1 MATDVQ
7 TQVQPPELD
16 RRAKNVVFI
25 TIVLGMLL
33 AALDQTIVSTSL
45 PSIVGDLGGAGH
57 VSWVVTSYLLA
68 ETLMTAIGGKLGD
81 LFGRKAV
88 FQTSVL
94 VFIIGSAVSGAAQG
108 LTWLVI
114 ARAVQGFG
122 GGGLTVTA
130 TALIGDVIPL
140 RERGRYQGALGA
152 VFGVTTVL
160 GPLLGGYLTD
170 NFSWR
175 WDFYVNVPIGIIVIL
190 LAARTLPSVRGP
202 LRPLIDYAGI
212 ITIGIGS
219 SALILATSW
228 GGSTYPW
235 ASGPVIGLF
244 VVAVVALI
252 VFVRVELRAVE
263 PVLPMRLFRSQ
274 VFSICCAMSFLVGFA
289 MLGSITFLPTFLQY
303 VHGVSATESGIRLLP
318 LVIGLMGTALFSAT
332 VVSRTG
338 RYKIFPVIGMP
349 LMAVGF
355 YLLSRLDEHSSTAVM
370 SLSMFVVGLGIGLC
384 MQVLTLVVQSIASYR
399 DLGVSTSGVTFF
411 RTIGSAFGTAVFGA
425 LYANFLTPRLT
436 AALIASP
443 SVPLG
448 AVRSP
453 SALHQL
459 PDSEIQHIV
468 HAYAVALDK
477 VFIWAVPVALIGF
490 VLALVLKEVPLR
502 GAERAGATDLGESF
516 AMPQAE
522 SSEQRLERVIA
533 NVIRRDRGRSLDDV
547 MARADTELSQTAL
560 WGLLAVSVRRRV
572 SDGAVPMG
580 DIASAHRIPLG
591 LIEPLY
597 ARLEE
602 RSLVAVDDHMLSLA
616 PAGEA
621 EIAAFVAA
629 LRQWLAD
636 QLAHWEAP
644 PESDEIGAALDRI
657 ATRYIRDEENRRREI
672 ETVTADAA

>member
-1 MATDVQ
+1 
-7 TQVQPPELD
+7 
-16 RRAKNVVFI
+16 
-25 TIVLGMLL
+25 MLV

-57 VSWVVTSYLLA
+57 ISWVVTSYLLA

-94 VFIIGSAVSGAAQG
+94 VFIVGSAISGAAQG
-108 LTWLVI
+108 LTWLVV
-114 ARAVQGFG
+114 ARAIQGFG

-175 WDFYVNVPIGIIVIL
+175 WDFYVNIPIGIIVIV

-202 LRPLIDYAGI
+202 ARPLIDYLGI
-212 ITIGIGS
+212 ITIGIAS
-219 SALILATSW
+219 SGLILATSW
-228 GGSTYPW
+228 GGTTYPW
-235 ASGPVIGLF
+235 ASGPIIGLF
-244 VVAVVALI
+244 VLAAVGVIA
-252 VFVRVELRAVE
+252 FVRVELRAVE

-274 VFSICCAMSFLVGFA
+274 VFSVCCAMSFLVGFA

-303 VHGVSATESGIRLLP
+303 VHGISATQSGVQLLP

-332 VVSRTG
+332 VVSKTG
-338 RYKIFPVIGMP
+338 HYKIFPVIGMP
-349 LMAVGF
+349 MMAVGF
-355 YLLSRLDEHSSTAVM
+355 YLLSRLDEHSSTAQM

-443 SVPLG
+443 TVPPS
-448 AVRSP
+448 AVRDP
-453 SALHQL
+453 TALHQL
-459 PDSEIQHIV
+459 PADEIQHII
-468 HAYAVALDK
+468 HAYASALDK

-502 GAERAGATDLGESF
+502 DAERAGATDLGESF
-516 AMPQAE
+516 AMPQSQ
-522 SSEQRLERVIA
+522 SSEQRLEQAVA
-533 NVIRRDRGRSLDDV
+533 NVIRRDRGRSLDLI
-547 MARADTELSQTAL
+547 MARADTELSQAAL
-560 WGLLAVSVRRRV
+560 WGLLAVFVRSRV
-572 SDGAVPMG
+572 GGRPVPMT
-580 DIASAHRIPLG
+580 DIASSHRLPVGVL
-591 LIEPLY
+591 EPLY
-597 ARLEE
+597 NRLAE
-602 RSLVAVDDHMLSLA
+602 RELIVTEDHMLTLA
-616 PAGEA
+616 PAGED
-621 EIAAFVAA
+621 EIAAFVTA
-629 LRQWLAD
+629 LKQWIAD
-636 QLAHWEAP
+636 QLAHWESP
-644 PESDEIGAALDRI
+644 PEAAEIATALDRI
-657 ATRYIRDEENRRREI
+657 ATRYVCDEENRRQEI
-672 ETVTADAA
+672 EAVGAGAA